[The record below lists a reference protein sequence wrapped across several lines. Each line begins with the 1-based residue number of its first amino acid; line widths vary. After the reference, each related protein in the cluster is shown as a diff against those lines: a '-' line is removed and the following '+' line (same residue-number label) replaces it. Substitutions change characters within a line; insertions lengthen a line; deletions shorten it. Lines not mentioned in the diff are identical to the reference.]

1 MPWAAQL
8 RPLWRIF
15 IIVFSEVR
23 EVLGH
28 RPLDVASELVCS
40 RSLTLSLSFS
50 LLFLLTELVDDLV
63 THALFLDVFALE
75 LVVHYVSHI
84 V

>member
-1 MPWAAQL
+1 VPWAAQL

-40 RSLTLSLSFS
+40 RSLTLSFS

>member
-23 EVLGH
+23 QILGH
-28 RPLDVASELVCS
+28 RSLDVASELVCS
-40 RSLTLSLSFS
+40 RSLTLSFSF
-50 LLFLLTELVDDLV
+50 LFLFTELVDDLV

>member
-40 RSLTLSLSFS
+40 RSLTLSFS